1 MQKGIISSIPGI
13 LIIILLTSTH
23 VQFNQ
28 NNIKDQENTNKII
41 ESEIINAERTI
52 IENEIDKIIQE
63 TMQENLLEK
72 EEIIKQKIVYE
83 LERYFITKQNELKQK
98 NIQME
103 KITLI
108 ELETG
113 IEIYKKTTK
122 TNQILKMKYTTG
134 KLHKIQTKNTEI
146 KYKIPTNYTQ
156 EINIETKN

>member
-122 TNQILKMKYTTG
+122 TNQILKMKYTAG